1 MFKNIVPLNKDRHAK
16 TCISE
21 IKDFGFVSE
30 LHIAYVTLHE
40 FARAAAIFPIV
51 FLEDKEKDEFRPVV
65 LMGLSQGENLFVSAD
80 GKWNASY
87 VPAIIRRYPFALAP
101 QPDSDEFLV
110 CLDEDSDLVSE
121 TEGSALFDEAG
132 APTQVIENVKRYLTE
147 LQQMDTITHGF
158 CKFLAEHNMFTPLNI
173 KVRDDA
179 EMKNISG
186 CYVINEARL
195 NSLSDELFIE
205 IKNKQYLPA
214 IYAHLVSLAQ
224 TERLVKFK
232 DERVAALKLN

>member
-1 MFKNIVPLNKDRHAK
+1 M
-16 TCISE
+16 
-21 IKDFGFVSE
+21 
-30 LHIAYVTLHE
+30 TLHE

-51 FLEDKEKDEFRPVV
+51 FLEDKAKDEFRPVV
-65 LMGLSQGENLFVSAD
+65 LMGLSAGENLFVSAD

-101 QPDSDEFLV
+101 KPDSSEYLV
-110 CLDEDSDLVSE
+110 CLDEDSQLLSE
-121 TEGSALFDEAG
+121 TEGNALFDDNG

-147 LQQMDTITHGF
+147 LQQMDLITNGF

-179 EMKNISG
+179 EMKSING
-186 CYVINEARL
+186 CYVINEQRL
-195 NSLSDELFIE
+195 NSLSDERFLE

-232 DERVAALKLN
+232 DERVAKK